1 MLAPAR
7 TAVRLALADA
17 VHEWRM
23 SLCLILAVAAIAA
36 PLLLFFGLKYGT
48 VDTLRKRLLNNP
60 ATLELLPVTEK
71 LLDAVWFETRRADPR
86 VAFLVPHTRKLSAQ
100 ADVVPAGG
108 GATKR
113 LDLHPSLPGDT
124 LLSRFGLE
132 APAADTCVLTSLAAE
147 RLNAKTGDRL
157 AFTVTREQGRSQAS
171 HTFEVRGVLPA
182 RAGSLAAA
190 YIPLDQLEAV
200 EDYKDG
206 RAVPA
211 FGWPGNDPVAHS
223 VAQAV
228 LLAVPV
234 ELDAR
239 QRASVQLNTGFTGLE
254 ELGRAPLTQ
263 AGLPAQLPGA
273 FVYRLRCVGRG
284 ATQDNLLA
292 LRDKLRGLEAIC
304 VPLFGRMTATLP
316 DGETLALTPV
326 SGQESPALREALN
339 NAAPLEQWTD
349 FARRAAPRVL
359 LVPPSKQAGAEALV
373 TVSLPDSE
381 GTELRFR
388 VALAAHPDV
397 PPGTAFAPQALLGQ
411 LSLLGDR
418 ALTDGTDSSGN
429 PAFLLGRRGYS
440 SFRMYAAR
448 LDDVA
453 PLARSLEAED
463 IRVTTRADRIEE
475 IKRLDAGLSLLFWL
489 IAAASSVGGTACLLS
504 SIYANVER
512 KRKDFAVLRLLGLH
526 GAGLG
531 LFPLTSS
538 LALTLCGMLLSLAL
552 FHGMALTINI
562 LFAEHLD
569 AGEAF
574 CTLGLPEQG
583 TAVLV
588 AAGLAV
594 LAGIAAAARL
604 ASVQPAESLRDE

>member
-157 AFTVTREQGRSQAS
+157 AFTVTREQGRSKAS

-263 AGLPAQLPGA
+263 AGLPAQPPGA

-316 DGETLALTPV
+316 DGETLSLTPV

-397 PPGTAFAPQALLGQ
+397 PPV
-411 LSLLGDR
+411 
-418 ALTDGTDSSGN
+418 
-429 PAFLLGRRGYS
+429 RRT
-440 SFRMYAAR
+440 
-448 LDDVA
+448 
-453 PLARSLEAED
+453 P
-463 IRVTTRADRIEE
+463 
-475 IKRLDAGLSLLFWL
+475 
-489 IAAASSVGGTACLLS
+489 
-504 SIYANVER
+504 
-512 KRKDFAVLRLLGLH
+512 
-526 GAGLG
+526 
-531 LFPLTSS
+531 
-538 LALTLCGMLLSLAL
+538 
-552 FHGMALTINI
+552 
-562 LFAEHLD
+562 
-569 AGEAF
+569 
-574 CTLGLPEQG
+574 
-583 TAVLV
+583 
-588 AAGLAV
+588 
-594 LAGIAAAARL
+594 
-604 ASVQPAESLRDE
+604 

>member
-1 MLAPAR
+1 M
-7 TAVRLALADA
+7 DK
-17 VHEWRM
+17 
-23 SLCLILAVAAIAA
+23 AAQ
-36 PLLLFFGLKYGT
+36 
-48 VDTLRKRLLNNP
+48 
-60 ATLELLPVTEK
+60 
-71 LLDAVWFETRRADPR
+71 
-86 VAFLVPHTRKLSAQ
+86 LVPQSQK
-100 ADVVPAGG
+100 VV
-108 GATKR
+108 
-113 LDLHPSLPGDT
+113 
-124 LLSRFGLE
+124 
-132 APAADTCVLTSLAAE
+132 
-147 RLNAKTGDRL
+147 
-157 AFTVTREQGRSQAS
+157 
-171 HTFEVRGVLPA
+171 
-182 RAGSLAAA
+182 
-190 YIPLDQLEAV
+190 
-200 EDYKDG
+200 
-206 RAVPA
+206 
-211 FGWPGNDPVAHS
+211 
-223 VAQAV
+223 
-228 LLAVPV
+228 
-234 ELDAR
+234 
-239 QRASVQLNTGFTGLE
+239 
-254 ELGRAPLTQ
+254 
-263 AGLPAQLPGA
+263 
-273 FVYRLRCVGRG
+273 
-284 ATQDNLLA
+284 
-292 LRDKLRGLEAIC
+292 LRGLEAIC